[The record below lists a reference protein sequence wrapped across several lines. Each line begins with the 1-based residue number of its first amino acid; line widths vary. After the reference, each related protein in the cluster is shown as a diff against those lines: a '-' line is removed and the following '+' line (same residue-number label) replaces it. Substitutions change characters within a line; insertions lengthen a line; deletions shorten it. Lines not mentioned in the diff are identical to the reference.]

1 MANVNDTINYIELP
15 MSKKAETEAFYKQA
29 FGWSF
34 TDWGP
39 DYISFEG
46 AGIDGGFNRES
57 GVTVSPPGI
66 LVILY
71 ADSLSVA
78 QANIE
83 RAGGTI
89 VRAVYDFPG
98 GQRFH
103 FEDPNGNQL
112 AVWSEPN

>member
-1 MANVNDTINYIELP
+1 MTNVNDTINYIELP
-15 MSKKAETEAFYKQA
+15 MIKKTETVAFYKQA

-39 DYISFEG
+39 DYISFDG

-57 GVTVSPPGI
+57 SLAVSGPGV

-71 ADSLSVA
+71 ADDLSVA

-83 RAGGTI
+83 KAGGRI
-89 VRAVYDFPG
+89 VRPTYDFPG

-103 FEDPNGNQL
+103 FEDPNGNQR
-112 AVWSEPN
+112 AVWSDK